1 MEEGEGREERGKGRR
16 EGRLGNQLC
25 KTKKNTLLLF
35 LVFSLC

>member
-1 MEEGEGREERGKGRR
+1 MEEGERREERGKRSK
-16 EGRLGNQLC
+16 EGGLGNQLR